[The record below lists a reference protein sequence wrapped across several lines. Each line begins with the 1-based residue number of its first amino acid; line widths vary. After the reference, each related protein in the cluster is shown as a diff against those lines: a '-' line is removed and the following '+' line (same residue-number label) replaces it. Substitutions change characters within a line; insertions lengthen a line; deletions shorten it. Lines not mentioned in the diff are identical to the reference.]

1 MGLAKHQ
8 PLSNCVMKELLKFGG
23 TLSGKKSTITGIVG
37 GIVLLFLWWVVT
49 YAGLISPKI
58 LPNPI
63 DVLKAIPNLITE
75 RNLFGNIW
83 YTVRLNLLGYF
94 YALIIAI
101 PLGFVIGIYP
111 LPRAM
116 FQKPFEA
123 IRFLPLPVTSGIFVT
138 IFGLGFG
145 MKAAFL
151 AFGILIYILPVV
163 TQRVLDLQNPDNVKD
178 NVYLQTATT
187 LGMTNSQKFRH
198 VYFPYVMEKVYG
210 DIRSLVAIS
219 YTYVT
224 IAENI
229 NKEGGIGA
237 TINTLSRQSD
247 MSSVYCLLFI
257 IILIGI
263 LQDWLFKMFD
273 PIIFKHHKA

>member
-1 MGLAKHQ
+1 
-8 PLSNCVMKELLKFGG
+8 MKDLFRFGG
-23 TLSGKKSTITGIVG
+23 TLSGRKSAVTGVIG
-37 GIVLLFLWWVVT
+37 GAVLLLLWWAVT
-49 YAGLISPKI
+49 SAGFISPKI

-63 DVLKAIPNLITE
+63 NVLKSIPTLIAD

-83 YTVRLNLLGYF
+83 YTVRLNLLGYV
-94 YALIIAI
+94 YALVIAI

-116 FQKPFEA
+116 FRKPFEA

-163 TQRVLDLQNPDNVKD
+163 TQRVLDLQDPMNVKD
-178 NVYLQTATT
+178 NVYLQTAETI
-187 LGMTNSQKFRH
+187 GMSNFQKFRY
-198 VYFPYVMEKVYG
+198 VYWPYVMEKVYG

-247 MSSVYCLLFI
+247 MSGVYCLLFI

-263 LQDWLFKMFD
+263 AQDWLFKIAD
-273 PIIFKHHKA
+273 PIIFKHHRK

>member
-1 MGLAKHQ
+1 
-8 PLSNCVMKELLKFGG
+8 
-23 TLSGKKSTITGIVG
+23 
-37 GIVLLFLWWVVT
+37 
-49 YAGLISPKI
+49 
-58 LPNPI
+58 
-63 DVLKAIPNLITE
+63 
-75 RNLFGNIW
+75 
-83 YTVRLNLLGYF
+83 
-94 YALIIAI
+94 
-101 PLGFVIGIYP
+101 
-111 LPRAM
+111 M

-138 IFGLGFG
+138 IFGLGFD
-145 MKAAFL
+145 MKASFL

-163 TQRVLDLQNPDNVKD
+163 TQRVLDLQNIDNPTD
-178 NVYLQTATT
+178 NVYIQTANTI
-187 LGMTNSQKFRH
+187 GMTNWQKFRY
-198 VYFPYVMEKVYG
+198 VYWPYVMEKVYG

-257 IILIGI
+257 IIIIGI
-263 LQDWLFKMFD
+263 IQDIIFKKLE
-273 PIIFKHHKA
+273 PIIFKHHR

>member
-1 MGLAKHQ
+1 
-8 PLSNCVMKELLKFGG
+8 MKELLKFGG
-23 TLSGKKSTITGIVG
+23 TISKRKSMVTGIIG
-37 GIVLLFLWWVVT
+37 AIVLLFLWWAIT
-49 YAGLISPKI
+49 SFGMISPKI
-58 LPNPI
+58 LPNPVNVI
-63 DVLKAIPNLITE
+63 KALPKLIAE

-83 YTVRLNLLGYF
+83 YTVRLNLLGYV
-94 YALIIAI
+94 YALVIAI
-101 PLGFVIGIYP
+101 PLGFIIGIYP

-138 IFGLGFG
+138 MFGLGFG
-145 MKAAFL
+145 MKASFL

-163 TQRVLDLQNPDNVKD
+163 TQRVLDLQNPTNVKD

-187 LGMTNSQKFRH
+187 MGMTNAQKFRY
-198 VYFPYVMEKVYG
+198 VYWPYVMEKIYG

-263 LQDWLFKMFD
+263 LQDWVFKLMD
-273 PIIFKHHKA
+273 PVIFKHHKS

>member
-1 MGLAKHQ
+1 MTPQILNHIQ
-8 PLSNCVMKELLKFGG
+8 MKELLKFGG
-23 TLSGKKSTITGIVG
+23 SITSKKATLIGIIG
-37 GIVLLFLWWVVT
+37 GMVLLFIWWIIT
-49 YAGLISPKI
+49 AASLISPKI

-63 DVLKAIPNLITE
+63 NVVGSVSTLIAE
-75 RNLFGNIW
+75 RNLFSNIW
-83 YTVRLNLLGYF
+83 YTISLNLLGYF

-101 PLGFVIGIYP
+101 PLGFLIGIYP

-123 IRFLPLPVTSGIFVT
+123 IRFLPLPITSGIFVT
-138 IFGLGFG
+138 MFGLGFD
-145 MKAAFL
+145 MKASFL

-163 TQRVLDLQNPDNVKD
+163 TQRVLDLQNPANVKD
-178 NVYLQTATT
+178 NIYLQTAQTI
-187 LGMTNSQKFRH
+187 GMSNWQKFRY
-198 VYFPYVMEKVYG
+198 VYWPYVMEKVYG

-263 LQDWLFKMFD
+263 IQDWIFKLVD